1 MVGLRWQLV
10 AEGLERKCATPTR
23 EQISV
28 ARGLGI
34 DLGRATPVPVAAAE
48 LRVVLRSPLELA
60 LARDFGDEEYEV
72 LLELAART
80 GFAVPRMDEL
90 ECREVLNAWLRV
102 ARDRESAAALR
113 RLEPAVD
120 DVVTARDRRRGPD
133 LYGEISSIGANGRL
147 HFRGGHGLGT
157 APHRVTRITRPGEDH
172 YPEQLSQAR
181 EYAASV
187 QSNPARITR
196 AEEAQLARWR
206 INFPATPAAVEAL
219 RNALETADAEAAM
232 QRLLEK
238 HPALLAGTVVGNHDT
253 WVRPQVQLGNNYM
266 ADFMIAGQT
275 SLGLQWTLVE
285 LESPVSRLTNPGNK
299 RATTTLRHAVD
310 QIEDWRRWLSTNLHY
325 ARSARDADGLGLPGI
340 TAEVPGLIIMAR
352 EDADDAATEIRDLH
366 ARRSNIQVRT
376 YDWLMR
382 INETPDPLRR
392 DAIDWDL
399 RVA

>member
-1 MVGLRWQLV
+1 MPGLRWQVV
-10 AEGLERKCATPTR
+10 AEGLERKCATPTS

-34 DLGRATPVPVAAAE
+34 DLEQTTPAPVAAAE
-48 LRVVLRSPLELA
+48 LRVLLRNPLGLVLA
-60 LARDFGDEEYEV
+60 GDFGDEEYEV
-72 LLELAART
+72 LLEFAGRT
-80 GFAVPRMDEL
+80 DFEVPRMDEL

-102 ARDRESAAALR
+102 ARDRESATGLR

-133 LYGEISSIGANGRL
+133 LYGEISSVGANGRL

-157 APHRVTRITRPGEDH
+157 APHRVTRITRPGEDA
-172 YPEQLSQAR
+172 YLDQLRMAR
-181 EYAASV
+181 EYAAAV

-206 INFPATPAAVEAL
+206 INFPATPAAIEAL
-219 RNALETADAEAAM
+219 RNALETADDEAAM

-238 HPALLAGTVVGNHDT
+238 HPALLAGTVVGTHDT
-253 WVRPQVQLGNNYM
+253 WVRPQVQLGNHYM

-275 SLGLQWTLVE
+275 SLGLRWTLVE

-310 QIEDWRRWLSTNLHY
+310 QIEDWRRWLSSNLHY
-325 ARSARDADGLGLPGI
+325 ARSARDADGLRLPGI

-352 EDADDAATEIRDLH
+352 EDADDAAADIRELH
-366 ARRSNIQVRT
+366 ARRSHIQVRT

-392 DAIDWDL
+392 DAPDQSL
-399 RVA
+399 RIA